1 MKDDYNAM
9 RKKILTYNE
18 KLLGRQSD
26 NEQLCKILFQKW
38 SRLLR
43 TFCKSTIIF
52 LSFSYF
58 LLFT

>member
-1 MKDDYNAM
+1 MNTM
-9 RKKILTYNE
+9 HGQKILRYNE
-18 KLLGRQSD
+18 KLLGRQND
-26 NEQLCKILFQKW
+26 NKHLVKSFQKW

-52 LSFSYF
+52 LCFSYF